1 MDERLHILT
10 VEDESA
16 VAQLLALVLGG
27 PAAKV
32 ISAADGWEALMKIGA
47 TARPFD
53 LVITDHHM
61 PRVTGLELVRQLR
74 KREFGGKIVVLSA
87 HLTDE
92 NVRAYRELKVDMMI
106 SKPFDADELRRA
118 MDLLIKKPSPPPAA
132 PLAEPIL

>member
-118 MDLLIKKPSPPPAA
+118 MDLLIKKPSPRPAA